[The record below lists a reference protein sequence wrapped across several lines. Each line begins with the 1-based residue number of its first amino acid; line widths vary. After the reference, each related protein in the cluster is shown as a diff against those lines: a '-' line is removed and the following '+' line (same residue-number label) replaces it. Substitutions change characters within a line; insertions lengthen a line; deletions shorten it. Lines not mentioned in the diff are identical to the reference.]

1 MRALILLVFS
11 SVMSL
16 SCSQQ
21 YDEIII
27 GAERTDTYLPLIR
40 DLTVAVVAN
49 QTSLIGDTH
58 LVDSLLSQG
67 ISIKA
72 IFGPEH
78 GFRGEQDDGISIEDG
93 RDPQTG
99 IQVISLYGR
108 KEKPDAADLEGID
121 LVIFDIQ
128 DVGTRFYTY
137 ISTMHYVMQAC
148 AENGVKFMIFD
159 RPNPNGFFVDGPM
172 LEKQYSSFVGMHPIP
187 VVHGMTIAEYA
198 RMVNGEGWLG
208 EGLECEL
215 SWITC
220 EGYDHQKKYRLA
232 VNPSPN
238 LQHMNS
244 IYLYPSLCFFEGTAL
259 SVGRGTDFPFEVF
272 GHPDMENAEF
282 IFIPESLPDIAT
294 NPKLE
299 GRECRGTDLRGLR
312 ELGSEREGRIN
323 LDWLM
328 GAYENYPDKDSF
340 FNSYFEKLAGTA
352 SLRKQITEGWTDQQI
367 KESWEPGLTE
377 FREIRKKYLLYPD

>member
-1 MRALILLVFS
+1 MRALLLIVFS
-11 SVMSL
+11 SVLSI

-21 YDEIII
+21 YDEIIV
-27 GAERTDTYLPLIR
+27 GAERTGTYLPLIQN
-40 DLTVAVVAN
+40 LSIAVVTN

-58 LVDSLLSQG
+58 LVDSLLSHG

-78 GFRGEQDDGISIEDG
+78 GFRGDQDDGISIEDG
-93 RDPQTG
+93 RDPRTG
-99 IQVISLYGR
+99 VPVISLYG
-108 KEKPDAADLEGID
+108 KKKKPEAADLEGID

-148 AENGVKFMIFD
+148 AENGVKLMIFD
-159 RPNPNGFFVDGPM
+159 RPNPNGFYVDGPM
-172 LEKQYSSFVGMHPIP
+172 LEKQYPSFVGMHHIP
-187 VVHGMTIAEYA
+187 VVHGMTMAEYA
-198 RMVNGEGWLG
+198 QMVNGEGWLG

-215 SWITC
+215 SWVLC
-220 EGYDHQKKYRLA
+220 EAYDHQKKYRLP

-238 LQHMNS
+238 LQHMNA

-272 GHPDMENAEF
+272 GHPEMQNAEF
-282 IFIPESLPDIAT
+282 TFIPESRPGAST
-294 NPKLE
+294 NPKLQ
-299 GRECRGTDLRGLR
+299 GMECFGKDLRVMR
-312 ELGSEREGRIN
+312 ELGGDREGRIN
-323 LDWLM
+323 LDWLI
-328 GAYENYPDKDSF
+328 GAYENYPDKGSF

-352 SLRKQITEGWTDQQI
+352 SLREQITNGFTSEQI
-367 KESWEPGLTE
+367 KESWEPGLEE
-377 FREIRKKYLLYPD
+377 FRLIRDKYLLYQD